1 MIRKTVFIALAFVA
15 STAGQAQF
23 GTRQVSLNAPV
34 REVAAVF
41 ISMAD
46 CCDALTRDLRGT
58 VDSVR
63 SILKTRALRAN
74 ENFRMIGVSLDWE
87 PEVGWNYLRQFGA
100 FDEVAVGSNWFGLH
114 PEVLMFSGASIEAT
128 IPQIVIY
135 ERTVSVADAKPTFG
149 PRRILRSLRGRD
161 QMVAWLNAGAPLP

>member
-1 MIRKTVFIALAFVA
+1 MISKTACISLALVISTTGGAQTATRFVSA
-15 STAGQAQF
+15 T
-23 GTRQVSLNAPV
+23 APV

-46 CCDALTRDLRGT
+46 CCDALTRDLRGP

-63 SILKTRALRAN
+63 SILRSRALRAN
-74 ENFRMIGVSLDWE
+74 ESFRMIGVSLDWE

-100 FDEVAVGSNWFGLH
+100 FDEIAVGSNWFGLH
-114 PEVLMFSGASIEAT
+114 PEILMFAGANVEPS

-135 ERTVSVADAKPTFG
+135 ERTVAFEGAKPSFG

-161 QMVAWLNAGAPLP
+161 QIVAWLNTGAPLP

>member
-1 MIRKTVFIALAFVA
+1 MINRTAFISLALVA
-15 STAGQAQF
+15 STTGHAQF
-23 GTRQVSLNAPV
+23 GSRQVSLNAPV

-63 SILKTRALRAN
+63 SILRTRALRAN
-74 ENFRMIGVSLDWE
+74 ESFRMIGVSLDWE

-114 PEVLMFSGASIEAT
+114 PEVLMFSGAGVEPS

-135 ERTVSVADAKPTFG
+135 ERTVGGGDSKPVFG

>member
-1 MIRKTVFIALAFVA
+1 MVSRTIFISLALVA

-23 GTRQVSLNAPV
+23 GTRQVSLNTPV

-41 ISMAD
+41 IGMAD
-46 CCDALTRDLRGT
+46 CCDVLTRDLRGP

-63 SILKTRALRAN
+63 SILRTRALRAN

-87 PEVGWNYLRQFGA
+87 PEVGWNYLRQFGQ

-114 PEVLMFSGASIEAT
+114 PEILMFSGAGVDAAM
-128 IPQIVIY
+128 PQIVIY
-135 ERTVSVADAKPTFG
+135 ERTVALGDGKPTFG

>member
-1 MIRKTVFIALAFVA
+1 MISKTVFISLALVA
-15 STAGQAQF
+15 STGGQAQF
-23 GTRQVSLNAPV
+23 GTRRVSLNAPV

-46 CCDALTRDLRGT
+46 CCDALTRDLRGP

-63 SILKTRALRAN
+63 SILRTRALRAN
-74 ENFRMIGVSLDWE
+74 ESFRMIGVSLDWE

-100 FDEVAVGSNWFGLH
+100 FDEIAVGSNWFGLH
-114 PEVLMFSGASIEAT
+114 PEVLMFSGAGVEAAV
-128 IPQIVIY
+128 PQIVIF
-135 ERTVSVADAKPTFG
+135 ERTVAHGDARPTFG

>member
-1 MIRKTVFIALAFVA
+1 MIRKSVVVSLALLSSIAA
-15 STAGQAQF
+15 QAQSRAQLVLS
-23 GTRQVSLNAPV
+23 TAPV

-46 CCDALTRDLRGT
+46 CCDALTRDLRGP

-63 SILKTRALRAN
+63 SILRRRAMRAN
-74 ENFRMIGVSLDWE
+74 EEFRMVGVSLDWE
-87 PEVGWNYLRQFGA
+87 PEAGWNYLRQFGA

-114 PEVLMFSGASIEAT
+114 PEILMFSGAAIEPS

-135 ERTVSVADAKPTFG
+135 ERTVTLGGARPSFG
-149 PRRILRSLRGRD
+149 PRRILRALRGRD
-161 QMVAWLNAGAPLP
+161 EIVAWLNAGAPLP